1 MVLQPTHNKGLLRV
15 YLIFRTVL
23 AIVLAGMFLTYS
35 GNILGTF
42 WPDLFLWTS
51 TIYAG
56 LCLLT
61 IVAFPAE
68 RLLNS
73 FKRLT
78 ASLVAD
84 VLAIVLMLHASG
96 GVGSGLGYLL
106 ILFVAIGSAFIR
118 GQPGIAYA
126 AMASLLVVAE
136 SLYLASVI
144 GFSNQSM
151 FSAGALG
158 VLLFCTA
165 FAIQFLTEKIH
176 SSSREAA
183 AQAAFARHLQRLA
196 QSIVAR
202 MRTGIIVVDEAGNIE
217 LINHS
222 ALNLMDLP
230 KNVDYRGRPLK
241 TISSLEGMIEKWQK
255 DPGSGPPAIQEMRA
269 GKEARVSFSN
279 LELGVTSRTVIYL
292 EDHRV
297 VAQQAQ
303 QLKLASLGRL
313 TASIAHEVRNP
324 LGAISHA
331 AQLLAESPDISPA
344 DKRLTEIINQHSN
357 RVNQIVESTL
367 TLSRRKEPRADTLN
381 LATWLPRFV
390 NQFRLAQEASI
401 ELRISSSRHLVK
413 MDPTHLSQIL
423 TNLIDN
429 GLRYSLK
436 TIGEPRVILAV
447 ENAENDDTTY
457 LDIIDHGPGIAPESL
472 PHVFDPFYTTD
483 EGGSG
488 LGLYISK
495 ELCEINQAGL
505 HYLRTPRNMSCF
517 RIDFSHYQRI
527 F

>member
-1 MVLQPTHNKGLLRV
+1 MPQPVSHNKTLLQI

-23 AIVLAGMFLTYS
+23 AIVLTGIFLTDA
-35 GNILGTF
+35 GNILGT
-42 WPDLFLWTS
+42 WQPQLFLWAS
-51 TIYAG
+51 TAYVT
-56 LCLLT
+56 LCIAT
-61 IVAFPAE
+61 IIAFPAE
-68 RLLNS
+68 KLTHS
-73 FKRLT
+73 FNRLT
-78 ASLVAD
+78 ISLIAD
-84 VLAIVLMLHASG
+84 VMAIILMLHASG
-96 GVGSGLGYLL
+96 GLESGLGYLL

-118 GQPGIAYA
+118 GQLGIAYA
-126 AMASLLVVAE
+126 AMTSLMVVGQ
-136 SLYLASVI
+136 SLYQASII

-151 FSAGALG
+151 FSAGSLG
-158 VLLFCTA
+158 VLLFCAA
-165 FAIQFLTEKIH
+165 FAIQLLTEKLRA
-176 SSSREAA
+176 SSLEAA
-183 AQAAFARHLQRLA
+183 AQAAFAAHLQRLA

-202 MRTGIIVVDEAGNIE
+202 MRTGIIVVDESGAVE

-222 ALNLMDLP
+222 ALNLMGLP
-230 KNVDYRGRPLK
+230 RHEDYRGRLLGD
-241 TISSLEGMIEKWQK
+241 ISSLDSIIHRWQS
-255 DPGSGPPAIQEMRA
+255 DPDYGPPRIQELRA

-331 AQLLAESPDISPA
+331 AQLLAESPDITAA
-344 DKRLTEIINQHSN
+344 DSRLTEIINQHSD

-367 TLSRRKEPRADTLN
+367 ALSRRREPQAETLN

-390 NQFRLAQEASI
+390 NQFRLAKVATI
-401 ELRISSSRHLVK
+401 ELRVGSSRHLVK

-423 TNLIDN
+423 TNLIEN
-429 GLRYSLK
+429 GLRYSQK
-436 TIGEPRVILAV
+436 TIGQARVILGV
-447 ENAENDDTTY
+447 EKAENDDTTY
-457 LDIIDHGPGIAPESL
+457 VDIIDYGPGIPPEQL
-472 PHVFDPFYTTD
+472 PHIFDPFYTTD

-505 HYLRTPRNMSCF
+505 HYLRVRNNMSCF
-517 RIDFSHYQRI
+517 RIDFSHHQRI